1 MVVIIVNME
10 VVVAV
15 TEVLE
20 VVEDLT
26 ANGME
31 EKAAMVQAVH
41 HPGVD
46 QQWVDQVLAVDWV
59 HIDTLPAG
67 MKVIIEIITTTIRL
81 LLCMVVAATVLAVDL
96 LGPLILVP

>member
-15 TEVLE
+15 MEAQE

-31 EKAAMVQAVH
+31 GKAAMVQVDH
-41 HPGVD
+41 RPGVA
-46 QQWVDQVLAVDWV
+46 QQWADQVLAVD
-59 HIDTLPAG
+59 
-67 MKVIIEIITTTIRL
+67 
-81 LLCMVVAATVLAVDL
+81 
-96 LGPLILVP
+96 